1 MKANKITACA
11 AALVMSA
18 GMIPAMKSPLP
29 AYAKYGTGQN
39 IVEHLDRGIYAVK
52 SGNGMFVSWRWTSDD
67 ADNAEFRLYRD
78 GQFIYTSKA
87 GTGATSYQDSSGNA
101 NSKYRVDTVVNGA
114 VVSSEDCHF
123 NSGKNYFDIP
133 LNSPGSQYSPNDCCV
148 GDVDGDGQYEIF
160 LKWDPNNSQDNSKS
174 GYTDN
179 VFIDCVTLEGKTL
192 WRVDLGKNIRAGQH
206 YTQMCV
212 ADFDCDGKA
221 ELITKTADGTKDG
234 TGKVIGDGS
243 KDYRNGSGYVLSGN
257 EYMTLFDGQTGA
269 ALDTISFPVPRG
281 DVNSWGD
288 KYGNRVDRFNSG
300 IAYLDGVHPSAVYG
314 RGYYTRMTI
323 SAVDVVD
330 KKLSV
335 RWIFDSNNKGSE
347 GAYGQGNHNLMAAD
361 VDNDGKQEICMG
373 DCMIDDNGKLLWS
386 SGKGHGDAMHLGD
399 FIPERPGL
407 ELWQCHEHVPY
418 GVTLFDAKDGKVIFH
433 YDADKDTGRCCA
445 DNVWAG
451 NPGTEFWG
459 ARPAKAVLDQNGK
472 TIANLS
478 PSMNFLIYWDGD
490 LEREMLSGTMISK
503 MKSATQIDYFFNA
516 DGCESNNSTKAVPC
530 MTADLFGDWRE
541 ELIMRT
547 TDNKHLRVWCTTYQT
562 DIRLTTLMHDPQYRA
577 QNCCQQSAYNQPPHT
592 SFFLGTGYALPER
605 PAVKVLGSDE
615 IKPFEISD
623 GTFINSL
630 EVNDRSNRYNWS
642 IQQGLENG
650 KEVFGDRSCKFTS
663 VPDQLRG
670 AEWIRTA
677 CDSKKYA
684 GDEATFTAAKDITVY
699 VGIDT
704 RAEGNAAW
712 LASWS
717 KTTLALTDDGNPSVT
732 YNIYKKD
739 VKSGEKVTLGAVN
752 MNTAVNY
759 VVAATEYKENSVTE
773 PTAPVATEPVT
784 TTPQNID
791 SSFIYGD
798 LNYDGRV
805 DVFDMILMRRE
816 LVNGSLK
823 REAKRRA
830 DVDADGKVT
839 VADIVQ
845 LQSFLL
851 KGSSLSAEA
860 EKRMFAYAVDQTING
875 GTEESSNEGFR
886 DKAYVNLDNKI
897 GSNIEWKIN
906 APIDGNYLCT
916 FGTAN
921 GSDENRKMKIEVNG
935 QTDYWFQDFLTT
947 GSWTT
952 WQERG
957 IVLPLKVGENS
968 IKMTSETAN
977 GGPNLDYLHIEWTD
991 EPIAQVY
998 EGQPA
1003 VIPPVQSNVS
1013 RTVYIAGDST
1023 VQTYNAKY
1031 APQQGWG
1038 AYLGENL
1045 SDKITVSNH
1054 AIAGRSS
1061 KSFYD
1066 NGRLDTILGPIKKN
1080 DYLLIQFGIN
1090 DSASSKAERY
1100 APTCGKV
1107 PGTAGSF
1114 EDYMAKYIEGAKAK
1128 GATPVLVTTVIGL
1141 KSYDSKSKKFVGSY
1155 SNYCNAMK
1163 QLAKYYNIPCI
1174 DLNSLMVAHYNS
1186 IGYDAAYKYH
1196 MCSTGS
1202 SDMTHF
1208 TETGAKAVA
1217 KLVADEMKNHGLI

>member
-1 MKANKITACA
+1 MKTKRTMACVSALLLSA
-11 AALVMSA
+11 A
-18 GMIPAMKSPLP
+18 MIPIAASP
-29 AYAKYGTGQN
+29 ASTYAKYGTGN
-39 IVEHLDRGIYAVK
+39 SIVEHLDRGIYAVK
-52 SGNGMFVSWRWTSDD
+52 NGNGMFVSWRWNADD

-78 GQFIYTSKA
+78 GQLIYTSKA
-87 GTGATSYQDSSGNA
+87 GTGATCFQDNSGGTG
-101 NSKYRVDTVVNGA
+101 SKYRVDTLVGGEL
-114 VVSSEDCHF
+114 VSSEECRF

-179 VFIDCVTLEGKTL
+179 VYIDCVTLEGKTL
-192 WRVDLGKNIRAGQH
+192 WRVDMGKNIRAGQH

-243 KDYRNGSGYVLSGN
+243 KDYRNSSGYILSGN

-269 ALDTISFPVPRG
+269 ALDTINFPVPRG

-300 IAYLDGVHPSAVYG
+300 IAYLDGIHPSAVYN

-323 SAVDVVD
+323 SALDVVD

-335 RWIFDSNNKGSE
+335 RWIFDSDNKGSE
-347 GAYGQGNHNLMAAD
+347 GAYGQGNHNLMTAD
-361 VDNDGKQEICMG
+361 VDGDGRQEICMG
-373 DCMIDDNGKLLWS
+373 DCVIDDNGKILWS

-399 FIPERPGL
+399 FIPEREGL
-407 ELWQCHEHVPY
+407 ELWQCHEHTPY
-418 GVTLFDAKDGKVIFH
+418 GVSLFDAKTGKTIFH
-433 YDADKDTGRCCA
+433 FDADKDTGRCCT

-451 NPGTEFWG
+451 NKGAEFWG

-472 TIANLS
+472 TIASLS

-490 LEREMLSGTMISK
+490 LEREMLSDTMISK
-503 MKSATQIDYFFNA
+503 MRSEKQIDYFFTA
-516 DGCESNNSTKAVPC
+516 EGCASNNSTKAVPC

-547 TDNKHLRVWCTTYQT
+547 TDNKKLRVWCTTYTT
-562 DIRLTTLMHDPQYRA
+562 DVRLTTLMHDTQYRT

-592 SFFLGTGYALPER
+592 SFFLGTGYPLPER
-605 PAVKVLGSDE
+605 PAVTVLGSTE
-615 IKPFEISD
+615 IKPFEIAD
-623 GTFINSL
+623 GKLIKSL
-630 EVNDRSNRYNWS
+630 TVNDTASQYSWS
-642 IQQGLENG
+642 VQSGLDTG
-650 KEVFGDRSCKFTS
+650 KEVFGDRQCKFTN
-663 VPDQLRG
+663 VPDELKS

-684 GDEATFTAAKDITVY
+684 GDEASFTAARDITVY

-704 RAEGNAAW
+704 RAESNAGW
-712 LASWS
+712 LSGWT
-717 KTTLALTDDGNPSVT
+717 KTSMTMTDDGSPAVT
-732 YNIYKKD
+732 YTIYRKNL
-739 VKSGEKVTLGAVN
+739 KSGEKVTLGAIN
-752 MNTAVNY
+752 MNAAVNY
-759 VVAATEYKENSVTE
+759 VVAATEYNSGG
-773 PTAPVATEPVT
+773 ATETTPPVT
-784 TTPQNID
+784 QPQNVNNG
-791 SSFIYGD
+791 FIYGD
-798 LNYDGRV
+798 LNNDGIV
-805 DVFDMILMRRE
+805 DSFDMVLMRKE
-816 LVNGSLK
+816 LVNASLDRK
-823 REAKRRA
+823 AKRRA
-830 DVDADGKVT
+830 DVDADGRIGT
-839 VADIVQ
+839 ADAVQ

-851 KGSSLSAEA
+851 KGESFSAVK
-860 EKRMFAYAVDQTING
+860 EKKMFAYAVDQTVSD
-875 GTEESSNEGFR
+875 GTEESANEGFR
-886 DKAYVNLDNKI
+886 DKAYVNPDNKL
-897 GSNIEWKIN
+897 GSGVEWKIT
-906 APIDGNYLCT
+906 APLDGNYLCT
-916 FGTAN
+916 FGIAN
-921 GSDENRKMKIEVNG
+921 GSADNRKMKIEVNG
-935 QTDYWFQDFLTT
+935 QADYWIQDFLTT
-947 GSWTT
+947 GAWTT

-957 IVLPLKVGENS
+957 IVLPLKKGENK
-968 IKMTSETAN
+968 IKMTSAAES
-977 GGPNLDYLHIEWTD
+977 GGPNLDYLCIEWTD

-998 EGQPA
+998 EEQPT
-1003 VIPPVQSNVS
+1003 VTMPVQSNVN
-1013 RTVYIAGDST
+1013 RTIYIAGDST

-1045 SDKITVSNH
+1045 SDKVTVSNH

-1066 NGRLDTILGPIKKN
+1066 NGRLDTILGTIKQN

-1090 DSASSKAERY
+1090 DSAANKEERY

-1107 PGTAGSF
+1107 PGTDGSF
-1114 EDYMAKYIEGAKAK
+1114 EAYMAKYIEGAKSK

-1141 KSYDSKSKKFVGSY
+1141 KAYDSKSKKFVGSY

-1163 QLAKYYNIPCI
+1163 QLAAYYKIPCI

-1217 KLVADEMKNHGLI
+1217 KLVADEMKKQSLL

>member
-1 MKANKITACA
+1 MKFKKIQAVA
-11 AALVMSA
+11 AAAIMTST
-18 GMIPAMKSPLP
+18 MIPTLFSALP
-29 AYAKYGTGQN
+29 VYAKYGTGQSL
-39 IVEHLDRGIYAVK
+39 VEHLDRGIYAVK
-52 SGNGMFVSWRWTSDD
+52 SGNGMFVSWRWNADD
-67 ADNAEFRLYRD
+67 DDNAEFRLYRD
-78 GQFIYTSKA
+78 GQLIYTSKA
-87 GTGATSYQDSSGNA
+87 GTGATSYQDNGGNA
-101 NSKYRVDTVVNGA
+101 NSKYRVDTVANGA

-133 LNSPGSQYSPNDCCV
+133 LNSPGSQYTPNDCCV

-212 ADFDCDGKA
+212 ADFDSDGKA

-243 KDYRNGSGYVLSGN
+243 KDYRNAGGYILEGA

-269 ALDTISFPVPRG
+269 ALDTINFPVPRG
-281 DVNSWGD
+281 DVSAWGD

-330 KKLSV
+330 RKLSV

-347 GAYGQGNHNLMAAD
+347 SAAGQGNHNLMTAD
-361 VDNDGKQEICMG
+361 VDGDGKQEISMG
-373 DCMIDDNGKLLWS
+373 DCVIDDNGKLLWS
-386 SGKGHGDAMHLGD
+386 SGKGHGDAQHLGD

-407 ELWQCHEHVPY
+407 ELWQCHEHGPSY
-418 GVTLFDAKDGKVIFH
+418 GVTLFDASNGQVIFH
-433 YDADKDTGRCCA
+433 KDGDKDTGRCCA

-451 NPGTEFWG
+451 NPGAEFWG

-547 TDNKHLRVWCTTYQT
+547 TDNQKLRVWCTTSQT
-562 DIRLTTLMHDPQYRA
+562 DIRLTTLMHDTQYRT

-592 SFFLGTGYALPER
+592 SFFLGTGYSLPER
-605 PAVKVLGSDE
+605 PNVAVLGGNE
-615 IKPFEISD
+615 FTIAD
-623 GTFINSL
+623 GTLIKEL
-630 EVNDRSNRYNWS
+630 EVSDKSNRYSWS
-642 IQQGLENG
+642 IQQGLDVG
-650 KEVFGDRSCKFTS
+650 KEVFGDRTCKFTS
-663 VPDQLRG
+663 VPEQLKG

-677 CDSKKYA
+677 CDSKKYT
-684 GDEATFTAAKDITVY
+684 GDEASFTAAKDTSVY
-699 VGIDT
+699 LGVDT
-704 RAEGNAAW
+704 RAEGNATW
-712 LASWS
+712 LSNWT
-717 KTTLALTDDGNPSVT
+717 KTSLTLTDDGNPNVT

-739 VKSGEKVTLGAVN
+739 VKSGQKVTLGAVN

-759 VVAATEYKENSVTE
+759 VVAATDYNESIVTQ
-773 PTAPVATEPVT
+773 PTQPVTTEPVIT
-784 TTPQNID
+784 TSQDPSND
-791 SSFIYGD
+791 FIYGD
-798 LNYDGRV
+798 LDYDGRV
-805 DVFDMILMRRE
+805 DAFDMVLMRQEIINNE
-816 LVNGSLK
+816 LD
-823 REAKRRA
+823 RDAKRRA
-830 DVDADGKVT
+830 DVDANGKVEI
-839 VADIVQ
+839 ADAVQ
-845 LQSFLL
+845 LQKFLL
-851 KGSSLSAEA
+851 TGESFTAVT
-860 EKRMFAYAVDQTING
+860 EKRMFVYAVDQTYSEG
-875 GTEESSNEGFR
+875 VEENVNAGYR
-886 DKAYVNLDNKI
+886 DISYVNLDNKV
-897 GSNIEWKIN
+897 GSNITWKIDI
-906 APIDGNYLCT
+906 PIDGNYLCT
-916 FGTAN
+916 FGIAN
-921 GSDENRKMKIEVNG
+921 GSNDNRKMKIEVNS
-935 QTDYWFQDFLTT
+935 QKDFWVQDFLAT
-947 GSWTT
+947 GSWTE

-957 IVLPLKVGENS
+957 IVLPLKKGDNT
-968 IKMTSETAN
+968 ILMTSFTEQ

-991 EPIAQVY
+991 EPIAQIY
-998 EGQPA
+998 EESQT
-1003 VIPPVQSNVS
+1003 ITPPVQSDVS
-1013 RTVYIAGDST
+1013 RTIYIAGDST
-1023 VQTYNAKY
+1023 VQTYKASY

-1038 AYLGENL
+1038 AFLGDNMPQGV
-1045 SDKITVSNH
+1045 TVSNH

-1066 NGRLDTILGPIKKN
+1066 NGRLDTILGTIQKN

-1090 DSASSKAERY
+1090 DSASNKAERY
-1100 APTCGKV
+1100 APTCGSV

-1114 EDYMAKYIEGAKAK
+1114 EDYMAKYIEGAKSK
-1128 GATPVLVTTVIGL
+1128 GAIPVLVTTVIGL
-1141 KSYDSKSKKFVGSY
+1141 KSYDSKTKKFVGNY
-1155 SNYCNAMK
+1155 QNYCNAMK
-1163 QLAKYYNIPCI
+1163 QLAAYYDIPCI
-1174 DLNSLMVAHYNS
+1174 DLNTLMVNHYNS
-1186 IGYDAAYKYH
+1186 IGYDAAYQYH

-1202 SDMTHF
+1202 TDMTHF

-1217 KLVADEMKNHGLI
+1217 KLVADEMKKQGLC

>member
-1 MKANKITACA
+1 MRSKKIKSYA
-11 AALVMSA
+11 AALMIAVSA
-18 GMIPAMKSPLP
+18 MPGNIAAMPT
-29 AYAKYGTGQN
+29 AAKYGTGQN

-52 SGNGMFVSWRWTSDD
+52 SGNGMFVSWRWNADD

-78 GQFIYTSKA
+78 GQLIYTSKA
-87 GTGATSYQDSSGNA
+87 GVGATSYQDNGGST
-101 NSKYRVDTVVNGA
+101 NSKYRVDTLVNGT
-114 VVSSEDCHF
+114 VVSSEECHF
-123 NSGKNYFDIP
+123 NSGMNYFDIP
-133 LNSPGSQYSPNDCCV
+133 LNSPGSQYTPNDCVV

-160 LKWDPNNSQDNSKS
+160 LKWEGKALDNSQA

-179 VFIDCVTLEGKTL
+179 VYIDCLTLEGKTL
-192 WRVDLGKNIRAGQH
+192 WRIDMGRNIRAGQH

-212 ADFDCDGKA
+212 ADFDCDGRA

-234 TGKVIGDGS
+234 KGKVIGDGS
-243 KDYRNGSGYVLSGN
+243 KDYRNPGGYILEGA

-269 ALDTISFPVPRG
+269 ALDTINFPVPRG
-281 DVNSWGD
+281 NVGSWGD
-288 KYGNRVDRFNSG
+288 TYGNRVDRFNSG

-323 SAVDVVD
+323 SAVDVVNG
-330 KKLSV
+330 KLSV

-347 GAYGQGNHNLMAAD
+347 SAAGQGNHNLMTAD
-361 VDNDGKQEICMG
+361 VDNDGRQEISMG
-373 DCMIDDNGKLLWS
+373 DCVIDDNGKLLWS
-386 SGKGHGDAMHLGD
+386 SGKGHGDAQHLGD

-407 ELWQCHEHVPY
+407 ELWQCHEHGPTY

-433 YDADKDTGRCCA
+433 KDGDKDTGRCCA
-445 DNVWAG
+445 DNVYAG
-451 NPGTEFWG
+451 NPGAEFWG
-459 ARPAKAVLDQNGK
+459 ARPAKTVMDKNGNK
-472 TIANLS
+472 IAGLS
-478 PSMNFLIYWDGD
+478 LSMNFLIYWDGD
-490 LEREMLSGTMISK
+490 LEREMFSGTTVSK
-503 MKSATQIDYFFNA
+503 MTSTSKVDYIFNA
-516 DGCESNNSTKAVPC
+516 DGCESNNSTKAVPG
-530 MTADLFGDWRE
+530 MTVDLFGDWRE
-541 ELIMRT
+541 ELVMRT
-547 TDNKHLRVWCTTYQT
+547 SDNKHLRVWCTTSPT
-562 DIRLTTLMHDPQYRA
+562 DVRLTTLMHDPQYRT

-592 SFFLGTGYALPER
+592 SFFLGTGYSLPER
-605 PAVKVLGSDE
+605 PNVTVLGGNE
-615 IKPFEISD
+615 FTIAD
-623 GTFINSL
+623 GTLIKDL
-630 EVNDRSNRYNWS
+630 EVNDRASRYSWS
-642 IQQGLENG
+642 IQQGLNSG

-663 VPDQLRG
+663 VPEQLKG

-677 CDSKKYA
+677 CDSKKFT

-699 VGIDT
+699 LGIDT
-704 RAEGNAAW
+704 RAEDNAVRLSNW
-712 LASWS
+712 T
-717 KTTLALTDDGNPSVT
+717 KTELTLTDDGNPNVT

-739 VKSGEKVTLGAVN
+739 VKSGQKVTLGAVN

-759 VVAATEYKENSVTE
+759 VVAATEYNENTVTN
-773 PTAPVATEPVT
+773 PTSPVTTEPVT
-784 TTPQNID
+784 TQPQNT
-791 SSFIYGD
+791 SSDFIYGD

-805 DVFDMILMRRE
+805 DVFDMILMRQE
-816 LVNGSLK
+816 LVSGELDRST
-823 REAKRRA
+823 KRRA
-830 DVDADGKVT
+830 DVDADGKIGA
-839 VADIVQ
+839 ADAVQ

-851 KGSSLSAEA
+851 NGGSFSAVT
-860 EKRMFAYAVDQTING
+860 EKRMFAYAVDQTLSDCI
-875 GTEESSNEGFR
+875 EESTNEGFR
-886 DKAYVNLDNKI
+886 DKAYVNLDNKV
-897 GSNIEWKIN
+897 GSNIEWKIT

-921 GSDENRKMKIEVNG
+921 GSADNRKMKIEVNG
-935 QTDYWFQDFLTT
+935 LSDYWVQDFLTT
-947 GSWTT
+947 GGWNI

-957 IVLPLKVGENS
+957 IVLPLKKGENT
-968 IKMTSETAN
+968 IKMTSETVQ

-998 EGQPA
+998 EEPLI
-1003 VIPPVQSNVS
+1003 VTTPVQSNIS
-1013 RTVYIAGDST
+1013 RTIYIAGDST

-1038 AYLGENL
+1038 AFLGEDL
-1045 SDKITVSNH
+1045 PQEITVSNR

-1066 NGRLDTILGPIKKN
+1066 NGRLDSILDSIKQN

-1090 DSASSKAERY
+1090 DAASNKAERY

-1114 EDYMAKYIEGAKAK
+1114 EDYMAKYIEGAKSK

-1186 IGYDAAYKYH
+1186 VGYDTAYTYH

-1202 SDMTHF
+1202 SDTTHF

-1217 KLVADEMKNHGLI
+1217 KLVADEMKKQGLY

>member
-1 MKANKITACA
+1 MKGTKIKACA
-11 AALVMSA
+11 ASVLLAASV
-18 GMIPAMKSPLP
+18 IPANINAMTTS
-29 AYAKYGTGQN
+29 AKYGTGKN

-52 SGNGMFVSWRWTSDD
+52 SGSGMFVSWRWNADD

-78 GQFIYTSKA
+78 DKLIYTSEA
-87 GTGATSYQDSSGNA
+87 GKGATSYQDNGGSTS
-101 NSKYRVDTVVNGA
+101 SKYRVDTLVNGSII
-114 VVSSEDCHF
+114 SSENCKF
-123 NSGKNYFDIP
+123 NSGNNYFDIP
-133 LNSPGSQYSPNDCCV
+133 LSSPGSQYSPNDCCV

-179 VFIDCVTLEGKTL
+179 VYIDCMTLEGKRL
-192 WRVDLGKNIRAGQH
+192 WRVDMGKNIRAGQH

-234 TGKVIGDGS
+234 KGKVIGDGT
-243 KDYRNGSGYVLSGN
+243 KDYRNSSGYILSGP

-269 ALDTISFPVPRG
+269 ALDTIDYPVPRG
-281 DVNSWGD
+281 NVSSWGD
-288 KYGNRVDRFNSG
+288 NYGNRVDRFNSG
-300 IAYLDGVHPSAVYG
+300 IAYLDGVHPSAVYN

-347 GAYGQGNHNLMAAD
+347 SAAGQGNHNLMVGD
-361 VDNDGKQEICMG
+361 VDGDGRQEISMG
-373 DCMIDDNGKLLWS
+373 DCVIDDNGKLLWS
-386 SGKGHGDAMHLGD
+386 SGKGHGDAQHLGD

-407 ELWQCHEHVPY
+407 ELWQCHEHTPY
-418 GVTLFDAKDGKVIFH
+418 GVTLFDAKDGKTIFH
-433 YDADKDTGRCCA
+433 FDGDKDTGRCCA

-451 NPGTEFWG
+451 NKGSEFWG
-459 ARPAKAVLDQNGK
+459 ARPAKTVLDQSGK
-472 TIANLS
+472 TIASLS

-490 LEREMLSGTMISK
+490 LEREMLSDTMISK
-503 MKSATQIDYFFNA
+503 MKSDKQIDYFFTA
-516 DGCESNNSTKAVPC
+516 DGCGSNNSTKAVPC

-547 TDNKHLRVWCTTYQT
+547 TDNKKLRIWCSTSPTEYR
-562 DIRLTTLMHDPQYRA
+562 ITTLMHDVQYRA

-605 PAVKVLGSDE
+605 PAVTVLGGAE
-615 IKPFEISD
+615 VKPFEIPD
-623 GTFINSL
+623 GKLIRSL
-630 EVNDRSNRYNWS
+630 KVNDTASQYSWS
-642 IQQGLENG
+642 IQSGLDAG
-650 KEVFGDRSCKFTS
+650 KEVFGDRQCKFTS
-663 VPDQLRG
+663 VPEQLKG

-677 CDSKKYA
+677 CDSKKYT
-684 GDEATFTAAKDITVY
+684 GDEAAFTAAQDITVY

-704 RAEGNAAW
+704 RAEVNADW
-712 LASWS
+712 LSSWT
-717 KTTLALTDDGNPSVT
+717 KTSMTMTDDGSPNIT
-732 YNIYKKD
+732 YNIYSKD
-739 VKSGEKVTLGAVN
+739 VTSGQQVTLGAVN
-752 MNTAVNY
+752 MATAVNY
-759 VVAATEYKENSVTE
+759 VVAATEFGSDI
-773 PTAPVATEPVT
+773 T
-784 TTPQNID
+784 TTPASPVQQSANNG
-791 SSFIYGD
+791 FIYGD
-798 LNYDGRV
+798 LNSDSRV
-805 DVFDMILMRRE
+805 DIFDMVLMRQE
-816 LVNGSLK
+816 LVNERLD
-823 REAKRRA
+823 RNTKRRA

-839 VADIVQ
+839 VADAVQ

-851 KGSSLSAEA
+851 KGSSFSAAE
-860 EKRMFAYAVDQTING
+860 EKRMIFYAVDQKISEG
-875 GTEESSNEGFR
+875 IEENTNEGFR
-886 DKAYVNLDNKI
+886 DKSYVNLENKI
-897 GSNIEWKIN
+897 GSSIEWKIN
-906 APIDGNYLCT
+906 APVDGNYLCT
-916 FGTAN
+916 FGIAN
-921 GSDENRKMKIEVNG
+921 GSNDNRQMKIEVNA
-935 QTDYWFQDFLTT
+935 QKDFWVQDFLTT
-947 GSWTT
+947 GAWNA

-957 IVLPLKVGENS
+957 IVLPLKAGENT
-968 IKMTSETAN
+968 ILMTSFTDK
-977 GGPNLDYLHIEWTD
+977 GGPNLDYMHIEWTD

-998 EGQPA
+998 EEPST
-1003 VIPPVQSNVS
+1003 VTSPVKSNVS
-1013 RTVYIAGDST
+1013 RTVFIAGDST
-1023 VQTYNAKY
+1023 VQTYKASY

-1038 AYLGENL
+1038 AYLGENIPQNV
-1045 SDKITVSNH
+1045 SVSNH

-1066 NGRLDTILGPIKKN
+1066 NGRLDTILGSIKQN

-1107 PGTAGSF
+1107 PGTSGSF
-1114 EDYMAKYIEGAKAK
+1114 EDYMAKYIEGAKSK
-1128 GATPVLVTTVIGL
+1128 GATPVLITTVIGL
-1141 KSYDSKSKKFVGSY
+1141 KSYDSKTKQFVGSY

-1163 QLAKYYNIPCI
+1163 QLATYYKIPCI

-1202 SDMTHF
+1202 TDMTHF

-1217 KLVADEMKNHGLI
+1217 KLVADEMKKQGLC